1 MIHAGAKLF
10 TQGQFPFDKDISKH
24 QSRQR
29 RIKNDGKVVNRGT
42 QTSSKSQNKRQS
54 QSWRRSSQRGAPTQA
69 KSFSLKGKKN
79 EGL

>member
-29 RIKNDGKVVNRGT
+29 RIKNDGKVVNRGAHHLKVKIKDSRKAGVD
-42 QTSSKSQNKRQS
+42 QTSEEHQPRQNL
-54 QSWRRSSQRGAPTQA
+54 
-69 KSFSLKGKKN
+69 FL
-79 EGL
+79 